1 MKMDELD
8 MALARLANAPIP
20 VSLDGM
26 EERVLARLDAI
37 GTMRSP
43 SLVASGALAAIFAL
57 TLGVM
62 MEADLTRR
70 DVARQDVAGLFG
82 EPPYALSTLLG
93 A

>member
-1 MKMDELD
+1 MDELD

-26 EERVLARLDAI
+26 EEHVLARLGAI

-43 SLVASGALAAIFAL
+43 SLVASGGLAAIFAL
-57 TLGVM
+57 ILGVTM
-62 MEADLTRR
+62 GADLTRR
-70 DVARQDVAGLFG
+70 DAARQDVAGLFG